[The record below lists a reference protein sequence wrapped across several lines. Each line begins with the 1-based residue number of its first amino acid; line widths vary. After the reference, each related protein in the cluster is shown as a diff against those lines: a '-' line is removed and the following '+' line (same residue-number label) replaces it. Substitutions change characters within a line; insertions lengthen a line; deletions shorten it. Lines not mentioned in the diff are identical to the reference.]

1 MSAAAT
7 LIPPRPVVLE
17 LSPYIPGRSI
27 AEVERE
33 LRLKNVVK
41 LASNE
46 NPYGPSPK
54 AAAAYRKAV
63 RSLHL
68 YPEGPSPLL
77 RRSLE
82 RRLGLPDG
90 SVIVGNG
97 SDEIIR
103 LLCEAFLD
111 TGDEVVVSQYA
122 FLRFRQQA
130 RLMNAEVVEAPAAGW
145 GHDLGAMARAVT
157 SRTKLIFV
165 ANPNNPTGTY
175 NSADEVADF
184 LEALPTSV
192 LAVFDEAYEPYAR
205 ARADFPR
212 SLPRFIGEH
221 PNAVVLRT
229 FSKVHGLAGLRV
241 GYGAASPE
249 IVGCLDRIRMPF
261 NVSLPA
267 QHACLAALQD
277 VSYVRQ
283 TLKKTLAERESL
295 AKALR
300 GLGLRVGESATNFLF
315 VELPRPGREIFE
327 RLLALGVIIRPLD
340 EYGLGRHARISVGDA
355 SGNRRLLKAMSSIL
369 K

>member
-111 TGDEVVVSQYA
+111 TGDEAVVSQYA

-300 GLGLRVGESATNFLF
+300 RLGLRVGESATNFLF